1 MVPPPP
7 GFEWDP
13 EKARINLARHGISFD
28 LAVTIFD
35 GWVFGFEDDRF
46 DYDEVRLTAYGLC
59 HGVEIMVV

>member
-1 MVPPPP
+1 LNGIPRKP
-7 GFEWDP
+7 GSIRP
-13 EKARINLARHGISFD
+13 GTGSLFD

>member
-13 EKARINLARHGISFD
+13 EKARINLAKHGISFD

-35 GWVFGFEDDRF
+35 GWVFGFEDDRS
-46 DYDEVRLTAYGLC
+46 D
-59 HGVEIMVV
+59 